1 MEEEK
6 KRDELKS
13 IDQLICHYSATL
25 EEEYGGGLTSKR
37 IVVYAVRKLGVEK
50 IDRPEFYLKLCKPI
64 SLSEVYETLFKGK
77 WTKIRNP
84 MTVMERALR
93 KDETEG
99 YLEIDFSK
107 KENIMYC
114 SFTIN
119 PDKWAVF
126 KRLDRYFFQLGLKIG
141 TLRKDLGE
149 EKIKEITE
157 EERQQKIRELREVL
171 GIPENKA
178 L

>member
-1 MEEEK
+1 MEEDK

-25 EEEYGGGLTSKR
+25 KEEYGGGLTSKR
-37 IVVYAVRKLGVEK
+37 IVVYAIRKLGVEK

-77 WTKIRNP
+77 WTNIRNP

-99 YLEIDFSK
+99 YLELDFSK
-107 KENIMYC
+107 KENIMHC
-114 SFTIN
+114 SFKIN
-119 PDKWAVF
+119 PDRWATF

-141 TLRKDLGE
+141 ELKENLGE
-149 EKIKEITE
+149 EKVKELTKE
-157 EERQQKIRELREVL
+157 EAQKKMDELKAVL
-171 GIPENKA
+171 QRLGDD
-178 L
+178 